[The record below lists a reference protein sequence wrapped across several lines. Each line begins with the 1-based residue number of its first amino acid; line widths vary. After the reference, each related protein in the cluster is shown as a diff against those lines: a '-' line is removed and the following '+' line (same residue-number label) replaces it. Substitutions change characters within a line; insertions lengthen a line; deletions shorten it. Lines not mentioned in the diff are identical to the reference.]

1 MRRSSLRWGAVGA
14 ASVVCTALVGLQPAV
29 AHDGSEPG
37 NGVSA
42 AQRVAAARKQAQ
54 NGVDPGPTPRARC
67 GPGSHP
73 ETGMQGRVSAEDT
86 ESGRAAEG
94 YTCNTELVSH
104 FGEGGGHGA
113 AGGYKVERY
122 VDATGRE
129 CAYYDS
135 TLLFPLNASNPA
147 QYPTGTIVLDM
158 SNPANPVRTTTLV
171 TPAMQ
176 TPHESMVLNPARGL
190 LAAVMG
196 NPIAYPGVI
205 DVYDVTGDCRNPALR
220 SVSPAG
226 VLGHESGFAP
236 DGRTFYAA
244 SIGTGHLTAVDVSN
258 PSVPRTLWIGNY
270 NSHGLSISN
279 DGNRAYVAARQGL
292 IILDVS
298 QVNQRVPNPQVR
310 VVSRLRW
317 DNITIPQNAIPVTIK
332 GHPYVVEIDEF
343 ATDGEGNITGN
354 GEVVGAARIIDIAD
368 ETKPKVVS
376 NIRLEVHQP
385 ENRAALAGDPGGGN
399 FVGGYAG
406 HYCNVPQREDPGIVA
421 CSFILS
427 GLRVFDIRDPFQP
440 KEIAYFNTPK
450 EPTFPGDAPSS
461 YAMSS
466 PSFVPERSEVWYSD
480 GNSGFYAVRLT
491 NGVWTP
497 KLAALGHKRRG

>member
-1 MRRSSLRWGAVGA
+1 MRWSSVRRSA
-14 ASVVCTALVGLQPAV
+14 AAACVLGLALVGTPAV

-37 NGVSA
+37 NGVST
-42 AQRVAAARKQAQ
+42 AQRAAAARTQAQ
-54 NGVDPGPTPRARC
+54 NDVDPGPTPRATC
-67 GPGSHP
+67 GPGSQP
-73 ETGMQGRVSAEDT
+73 ETGMQGRVSAADAA
-86 ESGRAAEG
+86 SGRAAEG
-94 YTCNTELVSH
+94 YTCNAELVSQY
-104 FGEGGGHGA
+104 GES
-113 AGGYKVERY
+113 GGYKVERF

-129 CAYYDS
+129 CAYFDS
-135 TLLFPLNASNPA
+135 TLLFPTNAASPA

-158 SNPANPVRTTTLV
+158 SNPASPVRTTTLL

-176 TPHESMVLNPARGL
+176 TPHESMVLNKSRGL

-196 NPIAYPGVI
+196 NPTVYPGVI
-205 DVYDVTGDCRNPALR
+205 DVYDVTGDCRNPALQ
-220 SVSPAG
+220 SISPSG
-226 VLGHESGFAP
+226 ILGHESGFAP

-244 SIGTGHLTAVDVSN
+244 SIATGHLTAVDVSD
-258 PSVPRTLWIGNY
+258 PSFPVPLWVGNY

-279 DGNRAYVAARQGL
+279 DSNRAYVAARSGL

-332 GHPYVVEIDEF
+332 GHPYLVEIDEF
-343 ATDGEGNITGN
+343 ATDSAGNITAN
-354 GEVVGAARIIDIAD
+354 GPVVGAARIIDIAD
-368 ETKPKVVS
+368 ETTPKVVS

-385 ENRAALAGDPGGGN
+385 ENRAALAGDPGAGN

-406 HYCNVPQREDPGIVA
+406 HYCNVPRREEPGIVA

-427 GLRVFDIRDPFQP
+427 GLRVFDIRDPFHP
-440 KEIAYFNTPK
+440 EEIAYFNTPK
-450 EPTFPGDAPSS
+450 EPTIPGDPPTS

-491 NGVWTP
+491 NGVWTS
-497 KLAALGHKRRG
+497 GDNR